1 MSGLS
6 DTRILI
12 VDDHHIIRAGLLSAL
27 IVEGVVEI
35 SEANSYRTAAE
46 LISNDSFDLILT
58 DQHLGDGQG
67 IDLAHSAQQ
76 KNPRV
81 KMALF
86 TFEES
91 WALIESARS
100 HGFSLYISKQSSM
113 KIIMNALVE
122 SIKSSD
128 KFAIYAPSL
137 PKDNLLVIPLT
148 KSELAVLA
156 LLCQG
161 LTTREIAGKR
171 HNSEATIKSH
181 TSAIL
186 RKLQSRNRIEAIAK
200 ARELRLIPTT

>member
-6 DTRILI
+6 DKRVLI

-27 IVEGVVEI
+27 TVEGLVET
-35 SEANSYRTAAE
+35 SQASSFKTAAD
-46 LISNDSFDLILT
+46 LISKEIFDLILT
-58 DQHLGDGQG
+58 DQHLGDGEG
-67 IDLAHSAQQ
+67 IDLAHIAKQ
-76 KNPRV
+76 KNPLV

-91 WALIESARS
+91 WTLIESARS

-113 KIIMNALVE
+113 RTIMNALID
-122 SIKSSD
+122 SIKSGD
-128 KFAIYAPSL
+128 KFAVYAPSL
-137 PKDNLLVIPLT
+137 PKDYALVTPLT

-186 RKLQSRNRIEAIAK
+186 RKLQSRNRIEAISK